1 MEYSELSEEERNKI
15 VGKHIQAIY
24 MYLLEKLDALNKLD
38 ELDDKKAAEQRS
50 YIKDFFEKYK
60 IDERLKKLQQSAV
73 ELKLGIPRVYVSLGG
88 SELFELKEACL
99 KDGFS
104 TSLRTPTPQ
113 DSYIGSCYGVDFV
126 RTWER

>member
-1 MEYSELSEEERNKI
+1 MGYSELSEVERNKI
-15 VGKHIQAIY
+15 VGKHIQARY
-24 MYLLEKLDALNKLD
+24 MYLLEKLD

-60 IDERLKKLQQSAV
+60 INERLEKLQQSAV

-88 SELFELKEACL
+88 SELSELKEACL

-104 TSLRTPTPQ
+104 TSWRTPTPQ